1 LAGIAFING
10 FGSQSLALK
19 GYSGGDLFFEAVY
32 SGKTLANFGITS
44 LGLVGTWTLLPA
56 NGSDPYTA
64 NDTIQ
69 LIAGAP
75 TPPSVPALGGAFLW
89 PPWAEIPAFASS
101 LRSSP

>member
-1 LAGIAFING
+1 MDLGA
-10 FGSQSLALK
+10 SLWLLK
-19 GYSGGDLFFEAVY
+19 VIPVEIFFSEAVY

-64 NDTIQ
+64 NDKIQ